1 MKTAEAMAIRTSK
14 ANRTILA
21 IIAIPLKN
29 SGTFAILLA
38 MRRASSLL
46 NSLG

>member
-29 SGTFAILLA
+29 SGSSAILA
-38 MRRASSLL
+38 AIRRVSSLL
-46 NSLG
+46 SSLG